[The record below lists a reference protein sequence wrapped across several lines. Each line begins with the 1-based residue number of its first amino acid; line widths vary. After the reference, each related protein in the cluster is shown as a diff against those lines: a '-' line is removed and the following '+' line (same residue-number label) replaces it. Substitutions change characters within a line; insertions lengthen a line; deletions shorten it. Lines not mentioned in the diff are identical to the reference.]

1 MAPRASASRRASG
14 ASEVARQND
23 EPQQLARERS
33 SGSEGARYEP
43 QAGAE
48 EDVPL
53 SKRRRLLAG
62 AAAGAAAAEDAAED
76 AAADADADANAAAAT
91 ADYTAAVAGS
101 PEAVVNAYE
110 RERADRIRRNQAV
123 LQRMGLREMASDLAA
138 EGAGPAARP
147 PARRAAPP
155 PRAAG
160 AGAPLAP
167 SRRSARAAGL
177 PAPGAPPPG
186 GAAAAALGGAAAGVD
201 PALEDELL
209 TIEEFFAARGKDM
222 RGALRATGF
231 RGWVPADVAA
241 AHGVVS
247 RAAWEAGAAAAAA
260 GGGAAGGG
268 KAAAKASAKAWA
280 ATQLRGNPNAYFY
293 RHVAP
298 GATQAKGAW
307 SEAEHAR
314 FLAIAKEHGFG
325 DLWGVF
331 AAQMR
336 TRVGYQCRAYYF
348 EVVVP
353 SGLVLDAKLRLTRRG
368 KAVLTGE

>member
-1 MAPRASASRRASG
+1 MAPRASALRSS
-14 ASEVARQND
+14 ASEVARQSND
-23 EPQQLARERS
+23 EPQQLAERSSS

-43 QAGAE
+43 QAGV

-53 SKRRRLLAG
+53 SKRQRLLAG
-62 AAAGAAAAEDAAED
+62 AAAGAAAAEAAAEG
-76 AAADADADANAAAAT
+76 AAAAPDDDDA
-91 ADYTAAVAGS
+91 ADHAAAFAGS

-138 EGAGPAARP
+138 DGAGPAARP
-147 PARRAAPP
+147 PARRPPPP

-160 AGAPLAP
+160 AAALLAP

-186 GAAAAALGGAAAGVD
+186 GGGAAPGGAAAGVD

-222 RGALRATGF
+222 SGALHATGF

-247 RAAWEAGAAAAAA
+247 RAAWEAGAAAVAA
-260 GGGAAGGG
+260 GGGSAGGG
-268 KAAAKASAKAWA
+268 KAAAKASAKVWA